1 MGGHELTLWPA
12 CVRTHALA
20 EQIAAT
26 AMAGYS
32 SLAINPATYH
42 AAISSGLSP
51 RDIRRIADGHHVRFK
66 WVDAV
71 SGWLP
76 IRYPADAPELKGFL
90 DYDLD
95 LAFEIADELG
105 AEAILAIGCFQEGE
119 LPLVQQAGCFD
130 ALCRRAESRKLRVGL
145 EFIPTWGIRDL
156 ESAWRIASAVDAPNG
171 GYVIDTWHFFR
182 SSSDPELLKR
192 IPDNKIF
199 AVQIADAPLD
209 YSGRTLLDDCLNFR
223 RLPGEGELPLLPLLD
238 LIGKKGVMD
247 FGPEVFSAELDRLP
261 ARQAATL
268 CADTTRALLK
278 AGRSSAADVRQAG

>member
-1 MGGHELTLWPA
+1 MMGGHELTLWPA

-42 AAISSGLSP
+42 VAISSGLSP
-51 RDIRRIADGHHVRFK
+51 RDILRIADEHHVRFK

-76 IRYPADAPELKGFL
+76 IRYPANAELEGLSGFRSG
-90 DYDLD
+90 
-95 LAFEIADELG
+95 LG
-105 AEAILAIGCFQEGE
+105 IRNRRRAWRRSNTGHWM
-119 LPLVQQAGCFD
+119 LPGRRACAGAAGGCFD
-130 ALCRRAESRKLRVGL
+130 ALCRRAESRKLQIGL

-192 IPDNKIF
+192 IPDDKIF
-199 AVQIADAPLD
+199 AVQIADAPRD

-238 LIGKKGVMD
+238 LIGKKGVLD
-247 FGPEVFSAELDRLP
+247 FGPEVFSAELDRLR
-261 ARQAATL
+261 ARQAAML
-268 CADTTRALLK
+268 CADATRALLET
-278 AGRSSAADVRQAG
+278 GRSSGAGVRQAG

>member
-76 IRYPADAPELKGFL
+76 IRYPAEAPELKGFL

-95 LAFEIADELG
+95 LAFEIAEELG

-119 LPLVQQAGCFD
+119 LPLAQQAGCFD

-156 ESAWRIASAVDAPNG
+156 KSAWRIASAVDAPNG

-182 SSSDPELLKR
+182 SSSDPGASEAEYPITKSSRCRSPMLPW
-192 IPDNKIF
+192 II
-199 AVQIADAPLD
+199 
-209 YSGRTLLDDCLNFR
+209 
-223 RLPGEGELPLLPLLD
+223 PGELCSMTASTFAGCRA
-238 LIGKKGVMD
+238 KGNCRCCRC
-247 FGPEVFSAELDRLP
+247 SI
-261 ARQAATL
+261 
-268 CADTTRALLK
+268 
-278 AGRSSAADVRQAG
+278 

>member
-42 AAISSGLSP
+42 AAISSGLPP
-51 RDIRRIADGHHVRFK
+51 RDILRIADEHLVRFK

-76 IRYPADAPELKGFL
+76 IRYPAESPELKGFL

-119 LPLVQQAGCFD
+119 LALMQQVGCFD
-130 ALCRRAESRKLRVGL
+130 AMCGRADSRKLRIGL

-182 SSSDPELLKR
+182 SNSDPELLKR
-192 IPDNKIF
+192 IPDEKIF
-199 AVQIADAPLD
+199 AIQIADALRD

-223 RLPGEGELPLLPLLD
+223 QLPGEGELPLLPLLD
-238 LIGKKGVMD
+238 LVGKKGVRD
-247 FGPEVFSAELDRLP
+247 FGPEVFSTELDRLP
-261 ARQAATL
+261 ARQAAML
-268 CADTTRALLK
+268 CADATRVLLET
-278 AGRSSAADVRQAG
+278 GRSSSAGVGQAG